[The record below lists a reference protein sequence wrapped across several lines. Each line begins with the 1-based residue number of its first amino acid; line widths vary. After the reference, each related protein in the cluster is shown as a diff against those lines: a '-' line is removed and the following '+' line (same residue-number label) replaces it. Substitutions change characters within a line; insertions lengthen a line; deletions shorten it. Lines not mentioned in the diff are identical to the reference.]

1 MLHQD
6 FFPMP
11 HHGETLEKA
20 SIYYDKPPI
29 LPYQP
34 PFLSILGKSNCP
46 LPPNFMKWEGS
57 GSNYVLIYIVNS
69 VVLKNNLIKVVS
81 YVQIGFNST

>member
-29 LPYQP
+29 LPYQTPAPISINFGKVKLSSP
-34 PFLSILGKSNCP
+34 PQTL
-46 LPPNFMKWEGS
+46 
-57 GSNYVLIYIVNS
+57 
-69 VVLKNNLIKVVS
+69 
-81 YVQIGFNST
+81 